1 MLSILFVDHDLVYRS
16 IATLSIWQL
25 GYWNDVVASSE
36 RALQAFRKRQYD
48 LVFLDLAMPDRD
60 GFATAQAMRQLERE
74 NGQKSAL
81 ICAMS
86 AIDDAVLRQ
95 RSLQAGMEEFI
106 GKPCFREQLGYT
118 IRLGET
124 MALVR
129 AGLGCHREA
138 GCSV

>member
-1 MLSILFVDHDLVYRS
+1 MVSILFVDHDLVCRGL
-16 IATLSIWQL
+16 ATLSIWQL

-36 RALQAFRKRQYD
+36 RALAAFQKRQYD
-48 LVFLDLAMPDRD
+48 LVFLDLAMPGSD

-74 NGQKSAL
+74 HGQKPAL

-95 RSLQAGMEEFI
+95 RSRKAGMEEFI
-106 GKPCFREQLGYT
+106 GKPCIREQLLYT
-118 IRLGET
+118 IRLAET

-129 AGLGCHREA
+129 TDVGCHHEV

>member
-1 MLSILFVDHDLVYRS
+1 MLSILFVDHDLVCRGL
-16 IATLSIWQL
+16 ATLSIWQL

-36 RALQAFRKRQYD
+36 RALQVFQKRHYD
-48 LVFLDLAMPDRD
+48 LVFLDLAMPDLD

-74 NGQKSAL
+74 NGWNPAL

-86 AIDDAVLRQ
+86 AIDDVVLRQ
-95 RSLQAGMEEFI
+95 RSRTAGMEEFI

-124 MALVR
+124 TAMVR
-129 AGLGCHREA
+129 AGGSCSGA
-138 GCSV
+138 GCTV